1 LKKEGN
7 MKKVLLA
14 TSALA
19 MMAGA
24 ASAEIALSGS
34 ARMGLVYL
42 DGDTH
47 FNSRVRI
54 VFTASGETD
63 GGLSFGASM
72 RADQIGGNGDTA
84 LGISNAYVNGDSTV
98 FISGAFGKLTMGD
111 VGGAADALVG
121 QVSGVGYGPI
131 DALQEIGFIG
141 TNKTAVYYEYSTGGF
156 TFGLGA
162 GQINTDAIETLFP
175 GTYGTSTGDTMNIAV
190 KYATDAYSVALGYET
205 FDADAA
211 FLGTDVDA
219 LHLGGSA
226 TFGAATVKAR
236 VTDSDIAGADTMWA
250 LSVDYVTGA
259 TTITAF
265 YTDFGN
271 NTTTSPDTQHYG
283 IGAAYDLGGGA
294 TLAGGIV
301 QQNNS
306 GGIADAT
313 FADLGLKF
321 SF

>member
-1 LKKEGN
+1 

-34 ARMGLVYL
+34 ARMGLVYAD
-42 DGDTH
+42 DGVDSTTQ
-47 FNSRVRI
+47 FSSRVRI

-63 GGLSFGASM
+63 TGLSFGASM
-72 RADQIGGNGDTA
+72 RADQDGGNGNDAGGTES
-84 LGISNAYVNGDSTV
+84 GTNNGDSTV

-121 QVSGVGYGPI
+121 QVSGVGYGPN
-131 DALQEIGFIG
+131 DALQEINFIN
-141 TNKTAVYYEYSTGGF
+141 TTKTAAYYEYSTGAV

-162 GQINTDAIETLFP
+162 GQLE
-175 GTYGTSTGDTMNIAV
+175 GGDDELNIGV
-190 KYATDAYSVALGYET
+190 KYSTDAYSVALAYET
-205 FDADAA
+205 SDFADMIS
-211 FLGTDVDA
+211 
-219 LHLGGSA
+219 LGGSA
-226 TFGAATVKAR
+226 TFGSTTVKAR
-236 VTDSDIAGADTMWA
+236 VSDVDVAGADTVWA
-250 LSVDYVTGA
+250 LSVDHAIGA
-259 TTITAF
+259 TTVTAF

-271 NTTTSPDTQHYG
+271 DVGNFNGAYTGGTDTQHYG

-294 TLAGGIV
+294 SVAGGIV
-301 QQNNS
+301 MQDNT
-306 GGIADAT
+306 GVDDAT
-313 FADLGLKF
+313 FADVGLKF